1 MKKSRKLYF
10 QGEKQ
15 NKSPGLLFLFGIAL
29 VLLTMPIMQEKKL
42 HELQNDKQET
52 HLYEAQRSLD
62 EEKFKNNKNFT
73 KTANANEY
81 T

>member
-1 MKKSRKLYF
+1 
-10 QGEKQ
+10 
-15 NKSPGLLFLFGIAL
+15 
-29 VLLTMPIMQEKKL
+29 MPIMQEKKL